1 MEYKKAERT
10 MMNQEAGQKRSSY
23 AVLVQ
28 CALFVALS
36 AAGAFIKIPIP
47 LMPFTLQFLF
57 TNLAGILLGKK
68 YGSISVGVYV
78 LLGLFGIPIFTGG
91 GGPSYIFNPTF
102 GYLVGMCVGAFV
114 AGLVC
119 EKAKNYEFKTTFLAG
134 ILNMVTVYLIGFPYF
149 LAIMKLYL
157 GSDTAISALFV
168 TGCLMTVP
176 ADILKCAISSLLAKR
191 IKPAIDK
198 F

>member
-1 MEYKKAERT
+1 MIMDKET
-10 MMNQEAGQKRSSY
+10 GQKRSSY
-23 AVLVQ
+23 VMLVQ
-28 CALFVALS
+28 CSLFVALS

-78 LLGLFGIPIFTGG
+78 LIGLLGIPIFTGG
-91 GGPSYIFNPTF
+91 GGPSYILNPTF
-102 GYLVGMCVGAFV
+102 GYLVGMCAGAFV
-114 AGLVC
+114 AGFVC
-119 EKAKNYEFKTTFLAG
+119 EKARSYEFKTTFLAG
-134 ILNMVTVYLIGFPYF
+134 ILNMITVYLIGFPYF
-149 LAIMKLYL
+149 LVIMKLYL

-176 ADILKCAISSLLAKR
+176 ADILKCVISSFLAKR
-191 IKPAIDK
+191 IHRGVDK